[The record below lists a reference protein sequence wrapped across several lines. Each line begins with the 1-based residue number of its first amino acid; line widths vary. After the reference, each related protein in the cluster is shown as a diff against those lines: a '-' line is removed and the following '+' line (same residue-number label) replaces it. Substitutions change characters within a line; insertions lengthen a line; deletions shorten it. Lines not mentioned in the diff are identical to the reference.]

1 MRVPSETV
9 EFNIQAFGTRK
20 KAIPQY
26 SVASVASVVSGE
38 HRFFADRHA
47 AQEQPLARG
56 GE

>member
-1 MRVPSETV
+1 MPSETV

-26 SVASVASVVSGE
+26 SVASGE

-47 AQEQPLARG
+47 AQE
-56 GE
+56 

>member
-20 KAIPQY
+20 KVIPQY
-26 SVASVASVVSGE
+26 SVASVVSGE